1 MGRQIVEHRAN
12 AFGARVMHVDEFAHA
27 RGEVRRDAP
36 LVRHQNR
43 RYLQFGRQ
51 ISDRIERGC
60 WPNYLLSLHGDS

>member
-1 MGRQIVEHRAN
+1 
-12 AFGARVMHVDEFAHA
+12 MHVDEFAHA